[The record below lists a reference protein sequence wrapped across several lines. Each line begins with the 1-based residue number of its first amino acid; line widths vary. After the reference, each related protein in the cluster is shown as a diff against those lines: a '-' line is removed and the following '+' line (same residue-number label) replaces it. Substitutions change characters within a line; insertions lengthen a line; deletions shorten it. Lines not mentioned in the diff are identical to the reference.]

1 MFSLFAALI
10 VQLRN
15 AFADR
20 RALLLE
26 NAALRQQLA
35 AYQRRENRPLLTSTD
50 RLFWVG

>member
-15 AFADR
+15 AFTDGR
-20 RALLLE
+20 DLLFE

-35 AYQRRENRPLLTSTD
+35 AYQ
-50 RLFWVG
+50 

>member
-15 AFADR
+15 ALADR
-20 RALLLE
+20 RDLLVE

-35 AYQRRENRPLLTSTD
+35 IYRRNSRRLEALLD
-50 RLFWVG
+50 MEEP